1 MVALLVAVVA
11 LASPAAARQD
21 GAESIA
27 GKVFNEKLVED
38 RTTRDPVPG
47 DYVLPVDPDTLP
59 DGLAAKAGDESR
71 PVSVTA
77 GQELVGNFFLGA
89 DTRKVESRLSRLP
102 QSVFDG
108 LFFALIV
115 AIAAIGLSLIYGT
128 TGLSNFAHGEMVT
141 FGAVMVWV
149 FNQTCGINLIVA
161 AVLAI
166 VCGVGA
172 GFVFDQV
179 VWAPLRRRRI
189 GLTSQMIAS
198 IGLALFL
205 RYLIQY
211 LFGPKTQ
218 SYGQFQNQT
227 DPIGLGL
234 AALVVFRPQGIFGDR
249 REQAFD
255 VR

>member
-47 DYVLPVDPDTLP
+47 DYVLPVEPDTLP
-59 DGLAAKAGDESR
+59 D
-71 PVSVTA
+71 
-77 GQELVGNFFLGA
+77 
-89 DTRKVESRLSRLP
+89 
-102 QSVFDG
+102 
-108 LFFALIV
+108 
-115 AIAAIGLSLIYGT
+115 
-128 TGLSNFAHGEMVT
+128 
-141 FGAVMVWV
+141 
-149 FNQTCGINLIVA
+149 
-161 AVLAI
+161 
-166 VCGVGA
+166 
-172 GFVFDQV
+172 
-179 VWAPLRRRRI
+179 
-189 GLTSQMIAS
+189 
-198 IGLALFL
+198 GLALFL

-234 AALVVFRPQGIFGDR
+234 AALVVLRPQGIFGDR